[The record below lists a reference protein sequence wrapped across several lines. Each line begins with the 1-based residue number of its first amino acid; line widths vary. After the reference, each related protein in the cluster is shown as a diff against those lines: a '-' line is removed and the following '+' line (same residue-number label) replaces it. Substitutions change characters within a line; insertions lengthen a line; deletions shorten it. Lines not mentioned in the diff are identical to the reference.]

1 MFTIDEIKQA
11 DKIDSKGRILV
22 ATIDNIEYRDYKT
35 LVQVSLSKIGEAL
48 GYPKGKTPMKYM
60 IGDESQGITQDDIDY
75 CIQDCRILSEAIK
88 SLEATYK
95 EWTNSPHDLELPL
108 TTASMAC
115 LLYTSPSPRDRG

>member
-1 MFTIDEIKQA
+1 MLIDEIKQA

-60 IGDESQGITQDDIDY
+60 IGDESQGITQEDNFIRSY
-75 CIQDCRILSEAIK
+75 QVS
-88 SLEATYK
+88 
-95 EWTNSPHDLELPL
+95 
-108 TTASMAC
+108 
-115 LLYTSPSPRDRG
+115 